1 MPRLNR
7 MLSLVLGVPL
17 LLSACATPPDAQDNA
32 LAKSMETDVRPES
45 AATREEIGR
54 QDILTQATFWAK
66 EYDKNPMD
74 LEAATKLARL
84 VRKMGNPGRAAAIG
98 NQALALHPDNR
109 DLLVITGQSLIEQGR
124 PEQAIS
130 YLQTALKQ
138 NPSDTTALSALGVAL
153 DQTGKHKEA
162 MANFNRA
169 YSLKPN
175 DPNIMS
181 NIGISH
187 AMQGDAATAE
197 TWLRMALKQPAAG
210 PQVRQNLALVLAL
223 QGKFGEAE
231 AMASKDLP
239 PAMAEKNIEYVKS
252 LVTRPNA
259 WNQLRD
265 QSDQK

>member
-7 MLSLVLGVPL
+7 MIVAVLSVPV
-17 LLSACATPPDAQDNA
+17 LLSACATQPDATDEA
-32 LAKSMETDVRPES
+32 LAQSMEKDIRPES

-54 QDILTQATFWAK
+54 QDILTQATFWAH

-74 LEAATKLARL
+74 MEAAVKLARL

-109 DLLVITGQSLIEQGR
+109 DLLVITGQALVEQGKPR
-124 PEQAIS
+124 QAIS
-130 YLQTALKQ
+130 YLQTALKKD
-138 NPSDTTALSALGVAL
+138 PTDVSALSALGVAL
-153 DQTGKHKEA
+153 DQSGKHKA
-162 MANFNRA
+162 ALTKFTQA
-169 YSLKPN
+169 YSLSPN

-197 TWLRMALKQPAAG
+197 TWLRMAMRQPSAG

-223 QGKFGEAE
+223 QGKFAQAE
-231 AMASKDLP
+231 AMASRDLP
-239 PAMAEKNIEYVKS
+239 PEMAQKNIEYVKS

-259 WNQLRD
+259 WSELRG
-265 QSDQK
+265 KK

>member
-1 MPRLNR
+1 
-7 MLSLVLGVPL
+7 MLVAALSVPV
-17 LLSACATPPDAQDNA
+17 LLSACATQPDATDTG
-32 LAKSMETDVRPES
+32 LAQSMEKDVRPES

-109 DLLVITGQSLIEQGR
+109 DLLVITGQALIEQGR
-124 PEQAIS
+124 PGQAIS

-138 NPSDTTALSALGVAL
+138 DANDISALSALGVAL
-153 DQTGKHKEA
+153 DQTGKHDLA
-162 MANFNRA
+162 LAQFNKA
-169 YSLKPN
+169 YSLKPD
-175 DPNIMS
+175 DPNVLS

-197 TWLRMALKQPAAG
+197 TWLRLALKQPSAG

-239 PAMAEKNIEYVKS
+239 PAVAEKNIEYVRS
-252 LVTRPNA
+252 LVTRPNS
-259 WNQLRD
+259 WNELRA
-265 QSDQK
+265 QK